1 MITLDK
7 KDRQILS
14 LLQEDATLSL
24 AELAEKLNISTTPCW
39 KRVKRLEDEGVISKR
54 VALLNP
60 LMVDLPT
67 SIFMTLSV
75 SRHERKWMEQFKRV
89 VGDFDEVMEVYRMTG
104 EFDYMLRVQ
113 VRDIQSFDSFY
124 KRLMEKLD
132 GISKVTSSFAMETIK
147 YTTALPLGI

>member
-24 AELAEKLNISTTPCW
+24 AALADKVSMSTTPCW

-54 VALLNP
+54 VALLNT

-75 SRHERKWMEQFKRV
+75 SNHERKWMEQFKQV

-132 GISKVTSSFAMETIK
+132 GISKVTSSFAMEIIK
-147 YTTALPLGI
+147 YTTALPLG

>member
-24 AELAEKLNISTTPCW
+24 AALADKVSMSTTHCW

-75 SRHERKWMEQFKRV
+75 SNHERKWMEQFKQV

-132 GISKVTSSFAMETIK
+132 GISKVTSSFAMEIIK
-147 YTTALPLGI
+147 YTTALPLG

>member
-1 MITLDK
+1 MISLDK

-24 AELAEKLNISTTPCW
+24 AALAERVNMSTTPCW

-75 SRHERKWMEQFKRV
+75 SNHERKWMEQFKQV

-132 GISKVTSSFAMETIK
+132 GISKVTSSFAMEIIK
-147 YTTALPLGI
+147 YTTALPLG

>member
-24 AELAEKLNISTTPCW
+24 AALAERVNMSTTPCW

-75 SRHERKWMEQFKRV
+75 SNHERKWMEQFKRV
-89 VGDFDEVMEVYRMTG
+89 VEDFDEVMEVYRMTG

-132 GISKVTSSFAMETIK
+132 GISKVTSSFAMEIIK
-147 YTTALPLGI
+147 YTTALPLG

>member
-24 AELAEKLNISTTPCW
+24 AALADKVSMSTTPCW

-75 SRHERKWMEQFKRV
+75 SNHERKWMEQFKQV

-113 VRDIQSFDSFY
+113 ARDIQSFDSFY

-132 GISKVTSSFAMETIK
+132 GISKVTSSFAMEIIK
-147 YTTALPLGI
+147 YTTALPLG

>member
-1 MITLDK
+1 
-7 KDRQILS
+7 
-14 LLQEDATLSL
+14 
-24 AELAEKLNISTTPCW
+24 
-39 KRVKRLEDEGVISKR
+39 
-54 VALLNP
+54 LNP

-75 SRHERKWMEQFKRV
+75 SNHERKWMEQFKQV

-132 GISKVTSSFAMETIK
+132 GISKVTSSFAMEIIK
-147 YTTALPLGI
+147 YTTALPLG

>member
-24 AELAEKLNISTTPCW
+24 AALADKVSMSTTPCW

-75 SRHERKWMEQFKRV
+75 SNHERKWMEQFKQV

-132 GISKVTSSFAMETIK
+132 GISKVTSSFAMEIIK
-147 YTTALPLGI
+147 YTTALPLG